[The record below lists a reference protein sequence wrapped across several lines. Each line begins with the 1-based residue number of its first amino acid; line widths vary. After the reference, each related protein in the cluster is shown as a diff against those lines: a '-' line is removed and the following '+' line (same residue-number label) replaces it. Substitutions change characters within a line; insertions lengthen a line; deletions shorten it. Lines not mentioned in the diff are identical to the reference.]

1 MVANKW
7 YHVLLNC
14 NMHQTVFMTLAC
26 IVVAYHP
33 TRSEELSA
41 EKTPPSSAAL
51 KSAPLLAPLLPQ
63 VIIIN
68 ELIEMI
74 DIIFDC
80 VQPLPVAAPV
90 NADYGFRYAVNDFK
104 GNEHSHQQKRVG
116 NSVTGQ
122 YKVLLPD
129 GRLQTVTYIADENGY
144 RAKVDYT
151 PGRPGEAATA
161 GLGVPPPPIPQA
173 GPLRPPLPGPF
184 NVPLFAA
191 QKNAEMTSS
200 TSITEETQGASPLL
214 RRDDDANPTSRNKDI
229 LDVEQVDLP
238 SPDGSD
244 ATEDE
249 DRPTVK
255 RGTRRLGSMAPIMA
269 YPSTYS
275 SSRRADRVR
284 FNTGYARGP
293 FVSYRSPYTLARF
306 AY

>member
-1 MVANKW
+1 
-7 YHVLLNC
+7 
-14 NMHQTVFMTLAC
+14 MHQTVFVTLAC
-26 IVVAYHP
+26 IVVAYYHP
-33 TRSEELSA
+33 TRSEELSD
-41 EKTPPSSAAL
+41 EKTPPSAAL
-51 KSAPLLAPLLPQ
+51 KSAPLLAPLLPR

-68 ELIEMI
+68 EIIEMI
-74 DIIFDC
+74 YIIIYC

-151 PGRPGEAATA
+151 PGRPGEATTA

-229 LDVEQVDLP
+229 LDVEQVDLL

-284 FNTGYARGP
+284 TGRFNTGYARGP